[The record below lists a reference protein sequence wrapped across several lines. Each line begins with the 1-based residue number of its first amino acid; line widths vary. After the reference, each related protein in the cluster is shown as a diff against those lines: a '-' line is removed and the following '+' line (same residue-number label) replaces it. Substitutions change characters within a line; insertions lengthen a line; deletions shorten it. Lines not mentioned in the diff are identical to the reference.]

1 MTGTRIIDLTRVLA
15 GPWATQQLADQ
26 GAEVIKVE
34 APGGD
39 ESRRFEPVVEG
50 RSTYF
55 MALNRNKRSIVL
67 DLKTDAGREI
77 LSRMAASAD
86 VLVENFR
93 PGVAE
98 SLGLT
103 WAELSAKNPRLI
115 YVAIRAFGESDPV
128 WRSRPGYDLVLQSV
142 GGAASFN
149 GHPGSPPVRAGLP
162 AADLFTGYETVKAVL
177 LALLHRERTGEAQR
191 VVVNMLQTQGAALVY
206 HASRCAITGESEI
219 KRGNA
224 HRGLMPYDLYPCRD
238 GWLAVACGNDGM
250 WQRLRRALDLADRP
264 EWRTNRGRLANRQVL
279 DGQLREVM
287 ALLTVSEADQR
298 LSDAQVPSGP
308 VHDVA
313 GTLQHPALRRIKI
326 DDAVLGDV
334 SLPGPALALLA
345 TRDRHEAPPALAADR
360 DDVLADLGYAAEQID
375 VLLARGAFGR

>member
-1 MTGTRIIDLTRVLA
+1 MTGTRIIDLSRVLA

-26 GAEVIKVE
+26 GADVIKVE

-39 ESRRFEPVVEG
+39 ESRRFEPIVDG

-77 LSRMAASAD
+77 LRRLVASAD

-98 SLGLT
+98 ALGLS
-103 WAELSAKNPRLI
+103 WPELAAENPRLI
-115 YVAIRAFGESDPV
+115 YVAIRAYGESDSG
-128 WRSRPGYDLVLQSV
+128 WHARPGYDLVLQSV

-149 GHPGSPPVRAGLP
+149 GHPDSPPVRAGLP
-162 AADLFTGYETVKAVL
+162 AADLFTGYDTVKAVL
-177 LALLHRERTGEAQR
+177 LALLHRERTGEGQR

-206 HASRCAITGESEI
+206 HASRCAITGESEV

-224 HRGLMPYDLYPCRD
+224 HRGLMPYDLYPCLD

-250 WQRLRRALDLADRP
+250 WQRLRGALDLPDRA
-264 EWRTNRGRLANRQVL
+264 EWRTNGGRLANREAL
-279 DGQLREVM
+279 DHQMREVLGAM
-287 ALLTVSEADQR
+287 TVSEADAR
-298 LSDAQVPSGP
+298 LAHANVPSGP
-308 VHDVA
+308 VNDVA
-313 GTLQHPALRRIKI
+313 STLEHPALHRITVE
-326 DDAVLGDV
+326 DDVLGAV
-334 SLPGPALALLA
+334 ALPGPSVQLRA
-345 TRDRHEAPPALAADR
+345 TRARHETPPTLAADR
-360 DDVLADLGYAAEQID
+360 DDVLGDLGYAAPQID
-375 VLLARGAFGR
+375 ALRERGAFGR